1 MHKVLVHETHGC
13 GLIGHFGVTKT
24 LNVLYDY
31 FYWSKMKK
39 NLQQIYDKCITCKQT
54 KFN

>member
-1 MHKVLVHETHGC
+1 MHELLVRETHGYD
-13 GLIGHFGVTKT
+13 LIGHFGVAKT
-24 LNVLYDY
+24 LDVLHDH

-39 NLQQIYDKCITCKQT
+39 NLQQIYDRFITCKQA